1 MFLRSKIET
10 IRKAFVGTR
19 GAKADYEQALSAKP
33 SIMSGLHHLEK
44 LHAVDA
50 GDDDESPIFLF
61 STGWRTGST
70 LVQRLIISD
79 SSLSDSSLLVWGEPY
94 NVCGLIQHLAQ
105 TVIPFREDW
114 PPPHYYYNATAP
126 ANLKGEW
133 IANLYPPLDDL
144 WRGHRAL
151 FDAMFAAPA
160 KRAGASRWGIK
171 EVRLGIEHAYYL
183 RWLYPKA
190 HFLFLYRNPLD
201 SYRSYVGFG
210 RDCYYTWPDKP
221 VFTPTEFGSL
231 WRQLMEGFLSDS
243 DKVGGLLVRYEDITK
258 GDDLV
263 RKIEDYL
270 TIRIDRSLLNTKIGG
285 SGDKKGEVGRLE
297 KWLLRRAVSPIA
309 QTLGYRW

>member
-1 MFLRSKIET
+1 MFFRSKIET
-10 IRKAFVGTR
+10 VRNAFMGTR
-19 GAKADYEQALSAKP
+19 RANADHEQALLAKP
-33 SIMSGLHHLEK
+33 SIISGVRHLEK
-44 LHAVDA
+44 LCPIDA
-50 GDDDESPIFLF
+50 ADDRESPIFLF

-70 LVQRLIISD
+70 FLQRLLISD

-94 NVCGLIQHLAQ
+94 NVCGLIQNLAQ
-105 TVIPFREDW
+105 TAIPFREDW
-114 PPPHYYYNATAP
+114 PPPRYYYNATAP
-126 ANLKGEW
+126 ASLKDEW

-151 FDAMFAAPA
+151 FDSMFADPA

-190 HFLFLYRNPLD
+190 RFLFLYRNPLA

-210 RDCYYTWPDKP
+210 RDCYYTWPDRP
-221 VFTPTEFGSL
+221 VYTPTAFGSL
-231 WRQLMEGFLSDS
+231 WRQLMEGFLSDG

-270 TIRIDRSLLNTKIGG
+270 AIHIDRSLLNTKIGG
-285 SGDKKGEVGRLE
+285 SADKKGNVGRLE
-297 KWLLRRAVSPIA
+297 RWLLKRAVSPIA
-309 QTLGYRW
+309 QTVGYTW

>member
-1 MFLRSKIET
+1 MFFRSKLET
-10 IRKAFVGTR
+10 VRNAFMGTR
-19 GAKADYEQALSAKP
+19 RANADHEQALSAKP
-33 SIMSGLHHLEK
+33 SIISGVRQLEK
-44 LHAVDA
+44 LRTIDA
-50 GDDDESPIFLF
+50 ADDHESPIFLF

-70 LVQRLIISD
+70 LLQRLLISD
-79 SSLSDSSLLVWGEPY
+79 SSLSDSNLLVWGEPY
-94 NVCGLIQHLAQ
+94 NVSGLIQHLAQ
-105 TVIPFREDW
+105 TAIPFREDW
-114 PPPHYYYNATAP
+114 PPSRYYYNATAP

-151 FDAMFAAPA
+151 FDSMFADPA
-160 KRAGASRWGIK
+160 KRVGASRWGIK

-190 HFLFLYRNPLD
+190 RFLFLYRNPLA

-221 VFTPTEFGSL
+221 VYTPTAFGSL
-231 WRQLMEGFLSDS
+231 WRTLMEGFLRDS

-258 GDDLV
+258 GDDLI

-270 TIRIDRSLLNTKIGG
+270 TIRIDRSLLSTKIGG

-297 KWLLRRAVSPIA
+297 KWLLRRAVSPVA
-309 QTLGYRW
+309 QAVGYTW